1 MCVFFIIF
9 KVELVD
15 RSVLPGD
22 VIRWVDKS
30 KGNQKGHVKNVKVAT
45 DLLIVGTNQILKDV
59 NAQSLIPLMVWYK
72 NSTTHFGNYHLLYL
86 KGID

>member
-1 MCVFFIIF
+1 MIFSSLFFIIF

-30 KGNQKGHVKNVKVAT
+30 KGNQKGHVKNVKVVT

-59 NAQSLIPLMVWYK
+59 NAQSLIPLMVC
-72 NSTTHFGNYHLLYL
+72 
-86 KGID
+86 

>member
-59 NAQSLIPLMVWYK
+59 NAQSLIPLMVC
-72 NSTTHFGNYHLLYL
+72 
-86 KGID
+86 